1 MRPNGILSEED
12 CMKPSY
18 VEVAKFDAWAEAD
31 IFRCRLEAQGI
42 SAVLIGPNTSSTLG
56 MYMGVAS
63 KVSVMVPEASA
74 ERAEK
79 ILKGEGPPRA
89 GGSEKG
95 YRSSAP
101 NTPTRL
107 LSRRGRKIT
116 KKK

>member
-1 MRPNGILSEED
+1 MRPNGTLPEEE

-18 VEVAKFDAWAEAD
+18 MEVAKFDAWAEAD

-79 ILKGEGPPRA
+79 ILKGEEHPRA
-89 GGSEKG
+89 VGSEQRH
-95 YRSSAP
+95 RSSAP

-107 LSRRGRKIT
+107 PSRRVKKIT

>member
-1 MRPNGILSEED
+1 MGGG
-12 CMKPSY
+12 MKPSY

-42 SAVLIGPNTSSTLG
+42 SAVLLGPNTSSTLG

-79 ILKGEGPPRA
+79 ILLEGSASRSVEA
-89 GGSEKG
+89 EKG
-95 YRSSAP
+95 YRSSP
-101 NTPTRL
+101 PTPTRL
-107 LSRRGRKIT
+107 SSRGRG
-116 KKK
+116 KKQPKR